1 MIGIDAALRKAL
13 VANQRPVV
21 TEYALFL
28 ILRQLISDK
37 VVDGVPIR
45 QVKSSSVANRDTL
58 RSRIRSLL
66 KGRYARPDEDFYPGV
81 NDGEPRD
88 PSSGGQHYK
97 VLRIADVPDA
107 SAEEISA
114 LVDPFC
120 YLSHL
125 SAMQRYGLTN
135 RSPAGLV
142 ISTPEV
148 KLWREQRDAKI
159 AKDYAH
165 VQIDERFELGAPTRM
180 PLEKIDLPETLRG
193 RALDRHTTKHRTELR
208 PIRGSFARIPAIGEV
223 FVQMIDRPELCG
235 GINHVLEVWAGEAK
249 TYLDEIIKAV
259 DGHDQ
264 SIIKVR
270 AGYLL
275 ETLAEAR
282 DPRIDAWQKFAQRGG
297 SRKLDSGAPYL
308 AIFSEK
314 WMLSLNVES
323 EFLPTAG

>member
-1 MIGIDAALRKAL
+1 MEEPSNIANSGKPILPLHLRPFLLAG
-13 VANQRPVV
+13 VAVV
-21 TEYALFL
+21 LE
-28 ILRQLISDK
+28 S
-37 VVDGVPIR
+37 
-45 QVKSSSVANRDTL
+45 
-58 RSRIRSLL
+58 
-66 KGRYARPDEDFYPGV
+66 
-81 NDGEPRD
+81 
-88 PSSGGQHYK
+88 
-97 VLRIADVPDA
+97 
-107 SAEEISA
+107 
-114 LVDPFC
+114 VDPFC

-275 ETLAEAR
+275 ETMAEAR
-282 DPRIDAWQKFAQRGG
+282 DPRIDAGQKFAQRGG

>member
-1 MIGIDAALRKAL
+1 ML
-13 VANQRPVV
+13 VAERRPVV

-28 ILRQLISDK
+28 MLRQLVQDRAL
-37 VVDGVPIR
+37 GNVPIR
-45 QVKSSSVANRDTL
+45 ATKSSTTANRDVL
-58 RSRIRSLL
+58 RGRIRSLL
-66 KGRYARPDEDFYPGV
+66 KNRYARPDEDFYPGV

-88 PSSGGQHYK
+88 PSAGGQHYK

-142 ISTPEV
+142 ISSPEV
-148 KLWREQRDAKI
+148 KLWRELRDAKI
-159 AKDYAH
+159 ATDYAGSK
-165 VQIDERFELGAPTRM
+165 VDDGYLGGAPTRI
-180 PLEKIDLPETLRG
+180 PLEKIELPEQLRG
-193 RALDRHTTKHRTELR
+193 RPVDRHTTKHPTELR

-235 GINHVLEVWAGEAK
+235 GINHVLEVWAAEAK
-249 TYLDEIIKAV
+249 TYLNEVIKAV

-275 ETLAEAR
+275 EALAGAS

-297 SRKLDSGAPYL
+297 SRKLDSSAPYL

-314 WMLSLNVES
+314 WMLSVNVES
-323 EFLPTAG
+323 EFLPSTR

>member
-28 ILRQLISDK
+28 IVRQLIADK
-37 VVDGVPIR
+37 AYDGEPIR
-45 QVKSSSVANRDTL
+45 QTKSSSVADRDVLRNRIQSL
-58 RSRIRSLL
+58 R

-97 VLRIADVPDA
+97 VLRVADVPDA

-125 SAMQRYGLTN
+125 SAMQRYGLSN

-142 ISTPEV
+142 ISTPDV
-148 KLWREQRDAKI
+148 KLWRELRDARI
-159 AKDYAH
+159 AADFPAT
-165 VQIDERFELGAPTRM
+165 ELTEFGRPYKM
-180 PLEKIDLPETLRG
+180 PLEKIELPEKLRG
-193 RALDRHTTKHRTELR
+193 RVIDRHTTKHRTELK

-235 GINHVLEVWAGEAK
+235 GIGHVIEVWASEAK
-249 TYLDEIIKAV
+249 TYLNEIIKAV

-275 ETLAEAR
+275 ETLAGAS
-282 DPRIDAWQKFAQRGG
+282 DPRIDDWQKFAQRGG
-297 SRKLDSGAPYL
+297 SRKLDSSAPYL
-308 AIFSEK
+308 ANHSEK
-314 WMLSLNVES
+314 WMISVNVES
-323 EFLPTAG
+323 EFLPSAS